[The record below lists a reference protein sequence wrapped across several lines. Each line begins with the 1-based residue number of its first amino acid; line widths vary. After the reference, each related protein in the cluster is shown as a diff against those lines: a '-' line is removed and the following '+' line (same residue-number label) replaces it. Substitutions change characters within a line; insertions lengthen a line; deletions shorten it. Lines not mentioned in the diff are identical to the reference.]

1 MTYAIND
8 ILLFDWLQKQKSL
21 EFELKAIYFTKN

>member
-8 ILLFDWLQKQKSL
+8 ILFDWLQKQKSL